1 MATIKVTCA
10 KCGKEFALDKK
21 WEGFADK
28 YPERL
33 TCSNCKDGAKKDVAT
48 AYKSTAKPES
58 YKKKVNAHK
67 QSSSLSEIKA
77 EMFRKAYDELTA
89 EFSDIL
95 PEVREFL
102 GGWTSTIII
111 QGSKQKQ

>member
-10 KCGKEFALDKK
+10 KCGKEFALDEK
-21 WEGFADK
+21 WKGFAEK

-33 TCSNCKDGAKKDVAT
+33 TCTNCKDGAKKNVAT
-48 AYKSTAKPES
+48 AYKATAKPASYEAKANV
-58 YKKKVNAHK
+58 YKKSSTTTSEVN
-67 QSSSLSEIKA
+67 A

-95 PEVREFL
+95 PAVKEYL
-102 GGWTSTIII
+102 GGWTSTIVINR
-111 QGSKQKQ
+111 SKK

>member
-10 KCGKEFALDKK
+10 KCGKEFALDEK
-21 WEGFADK
+21 WKGFAEK

-33 TCSNCKDGAKKDVAT
+33 TCTSCKDGAKKDVTT
-48 AYKSTAKPES
+48 AYKSTSKPASYEAKANA
-58 YKKKVNAHK
+58 YKKTAVSTEVN
-67 QSSSLSEIKA
+67 A

-95 PEVREFL
+95 LDVKEYL
-102 GGWTSTIII
+102 GGWTSTIVINR
-111 QGSKQKQ
+111 SKK